1 MEKCC
6 KSDYKKKIEW
16 LLKTL
21 KGEQVD
27 ICAEIYRCI
36 ISAPEN
42 QAELFQFFLEISE
55 DIDSAG
61 DEEARQVFTRGE
73 CLDYRDR
80 YGKIVD
86 GILEKILL
94 QRKKAN
100 EFYEELWKLI
110 NSEDFFDTEKSRIF
124 ALYYVWIDA
133 RIPYYELKDGLSI
146 DKETYVATA
155 QKISEKIRHARFILC
170 CGLKKWTQVSS
181 LLCELLDET
190 ENEIEKAVLLATI
203 MQLYNHMFGDG
214 ELLDESGKE
223 KETEEEPADS
233 IK

>member
-1 MEKCC
+1 MRKCS
-6 KSDYKKKIEW
+6 KNDYKNEIER

-21 KGEQVD
+21 KGEQID
-27 ICAEIYRCI
+27 ICAEIYHCI
-36 ISAPEN
+36 IAAPED

-55 DIDSAG
+55 DIESEG
-61 DEEARQVFTRGE
+61 NVEAQQVFTKGA

-94 QRKKAN
+94 QRKTPD
-100 EFYEELWKLI
+100 EFYEELWKSI
-110 NSEDFFDTEKSRIF
+110 NSEIFFDTEQSRIF

-133 RIPYYELKDGLSI
+133 RIPYYKLQDGLSI
-146 DKETYVATA
+146 DKETYIETA
-155 QKISEKIRHARFILC
+155 KKISEKVRHARFILC
-170 CGLKKWTQVSS
+170 CGLKQWTQVTS

-190 ENEIEKAVLLATI
+190 ENETEKAVLLASI
-203 MQLYNHMFGDG
+203 LQLYNHMLAEG
-214 ELLDESGKE
+214 EPVDEGE
-223 KETEEEPADS
+223 KENDVEEELADS